1 MIHHTVLTAVGSTPL
16 VKINRIFSK
25 PGVTLAV
32 KLESRNPGGS
42 IKDRV
47 ALAMIEAAE
56 AQGLLT
62 PDKTIIEATSGN
74 TGIGLAMVCA
84 VKGYKLKLLMPAS
97 ASEERKRIMRAY
109 GADIVLT
116 PGHQGTDGA
125 IEEAYRLAREE
136 PETFVLMD
144 QFNNPASIEAHYRA
158 TAVELWEATAGK
170 LTHVVATLGTSGT
183 AMGLVKRLK
192 EYSSAVQV
200 VAVEPHPGHK
210 IQGLK
215 NMRESYPP
223 GIYNKRALD
232 AVVGIEDEAAFEM
245 CRRLARE
252 EGIFAGMSS
261 GAAMAA
267 AARLAQTLDCGLV
280 VAILPD
286 SGERYLSTSLFAPP
300 PKRGVAVMDV
310 ASGEKLQPD
319 AAGGVVGL
327 FTVGPSLGEPGEPDA
342 WRRILMLDVLGRYL
356 DREGA
361 PVRLAAGLA
370 DLDDR
375 TMSAAHEAKLS
386 QKDYSAQ
393 ARERIDALA
402 RALALSPDFAFVP
415 ASRSADTFLDLAD
428 KLTRKGFA
436 YERLR
441 SLYFDVTRDKHYG
454 ELLHTDLS
462 KLSLGKT
469 VDLEAYVKD
478 NPKDFTLLKR
488 ASLQDLKKGE
498 VLQTAWG
505 NVRPSWFLQMA
516 GTALDGLPRLSVFMA
531 GEAHSFPHME
541 NLRAIWALGA
551 SVAPAAWMVCRGVT
565 GLTDVAAPGLPFLA
579 LRLWLLSSSYRKPL
593 LYSPASLA
601 MWLKNWRKLQETAAL
616 LSEAV
621 SNKGKASPEA
631 QGENAKLGHALAE
644 AVEDDLSLSRFWP
657 ALFDFCRAANT
668 LLSSGRLDGAGAASM
683 LAALRQADLVLGVLD
698 ETMLPV
704 PASAW
709 PEAVAALAGQRA
721 EARQRQDFPR
731 ADAIREDIAQLGFRL
746 EDTAQGARL
755 FRL

>member
-1 MIHHTVLTAVGSTPL
+1 MIHHNILAAVGSTPL
-16 VKINRIFSK
+16 IAINRIFSK

-84 VKGYKLKLLMPAS
+84 VKGYKLRLLMPAS

-116 PGHQGTDGA
+116 PGHCGTDGA

-136 PETFVLMD
+136 PDAYVLMD
-144 QFNNPASIEAHYRA
+144 QFNNPASIEAHYRS
-158 TAVELWEATAGK
+158 TAVELWEATQGR

-192 EYSSAVQV
+192 EYSSAVTV

-232 AVVGIEDEAAFEM
+232 AVVAIDDETAFEM

-252 EGIFAGMSS
+252 EGVFAGMSS
-261 GAAMAA
+261 GAALAA
-267 AARLAQTLDCGLV
+267 AVSLAETLDSGLV

-286 SGERYLSTSLFAPP
+286 SGERYLSTSLFAQP

-310 ASGEKLQPD
+310 ASGEKIHPA
-319 AAGGVVGL
+319 AAGGVIGL
-327 FTVGPSLGEPGEPDA
+327 FTVGPSLDQPGDPEA
-342 WRRILMLDVLGRYL
+342 WRRILMLDVLGRHL
-356 DREGA
+356 DLHGA
-361 PVRLAAGLA
+361 QVKLAAGLA

-375 TMSAAHEAKLS
+375 TMNAAHAGKLS
-386 QKDYSAQ
+386 QKDYSAR
-393 ARERIDALA
+393 ARGQIDELA
-402 RALALSPDFAFVP
+402 RALGLSPNFSFVP
-415 ASRSADTFLDLAD
+415 ASRGADRLLGLADT
-428 KLTRKGFA
+428 LTRKGFA

-441 SLYFDVTRDKHYG
+441 SLYFDVARDKRYG

-469 VDLEAYVKD
+469 VDLEAYDKD

-516 GTALDGLPRLSVFMA
+516 ATALDGLPRLSVFMA

-541 NLRAIWALGA
+541 NLRAIWTLGA
-551 SVAPAAWMVCRGVT
+551 SVSPAAWMVCRGVT
-565 GLTDVAAPGLPFLA
+565 GLTDIAAPGLPFLA
-579 LRLWLLSSSYRKPL
+579 LRLWLLSCSYRKPL
-593 LYSPASLA
+593 QYSPAGLA

-621 SNKGKASPEA
+621 SSKGKAGPEA
-631 QGENAKLGHALAE
+631 QRENAKLAQALAE

-657 ALFDFCRAANT
+657 VLFDFCRAANT
-668 LLSSGRLDGAGAASM
+668 MLSLGRLDGASAASM
-683 LAALRQADLVLGVLD
+683 LVALRQAGAVLGVLD

-704 PASAW
+704 AAAAW
-709 PEAVAALAGQRA
+709 PEAVARLAGERA
-721 EARQRQDFPR
+721 KARQNQDFIR
-731 ADAIREDIAQLGFRL
+731 ADAIREEIAALG
-746 EDTAQGARL
+746 
-755 FRL
+755 